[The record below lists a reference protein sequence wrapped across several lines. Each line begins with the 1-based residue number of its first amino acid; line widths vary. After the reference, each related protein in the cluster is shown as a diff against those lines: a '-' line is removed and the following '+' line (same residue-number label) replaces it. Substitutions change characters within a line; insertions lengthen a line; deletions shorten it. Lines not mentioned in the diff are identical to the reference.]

1 MYVCTSIESSLV
13 KHEIISEKKEV
24 ILAIFFLEWCSSK
37 IVEEISA
44 KIVIR
49 VNIIKYNK
57 VYYFL

>member
-1 MYVCTSIESSLV
+1 MYVCTSIKSSLV

-37 IVEEISA
+37 IVEEMSA

-49 VNIIKYNK
+49 VNIIK
-57 VYYFL
+57 